1 MFCGLQNLGKGKRD
15 ETLFQKR
22 LAVAKNHVK
31 FCVEVYRMQIQ
42 AGRFFLHEH
51 PDSSTSW
58 QMPEVVSLQ
67 MMEEVYVNVCDM
79 CAYGM
84 VAVDGQ
90 GEAPAK
96 KRTRFMSNS
105 YEIVKRLGK
114 KCVNLVLESGE
125 RSLAPTD
132 EAVKPK
138 LPGGVP
144 AKHRHADL
152 TGGRAR
158 QCQVYPEDFSKAVCE
173 GVAAQK
179 RLMELGMKSEPL
191 MLLEDM

>member
-1 MFCGLQNLGKGKRD
+1 MRKLIRDTKPFVVIGSPPCTMFCGLQNLGKRKRD

-90 GEAPAK
+90 GRRLPRRGPA
-96 KRTRFMSNS
+96 S
-105 YEIVKRLGK
+105 
-114 KCVNLVLESGE
+114 
-125 RSLAPTD
+125 
-132 EAVKPK
+132 
-138 LPGGVP
+138 
-144 AKHRHADL
+144 
-152 TGGRAR
+152 
-158 QCQVYPEDFSKAVCE
+158 
-173 GVAAQK
+173 
-179 RLMELGMKSEPL
+179 
-191 MLLEDM
+191 